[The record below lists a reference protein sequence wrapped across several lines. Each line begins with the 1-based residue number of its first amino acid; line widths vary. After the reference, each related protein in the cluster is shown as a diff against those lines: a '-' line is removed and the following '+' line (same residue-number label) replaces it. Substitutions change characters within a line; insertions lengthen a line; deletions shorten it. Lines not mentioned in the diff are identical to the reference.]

1 MKSKGDLIYDLIF
14 SETSSYLIDMAD
26 YIDNINNYEE
36 FVSEIKSILKKSEVE
51 ILKSTVLIDSK
62 TAKWELNV
70 KK

>member
-1 MKSKGDLIYDLIF
+1 VKSKGDLIYDLIF